1 MGEMSF
7 NPFGLNVNSFQSYG
21 LSNGQSGG
29 AGQPVSANSASG
41 TLPNDKVSI
50 NNSGLFGTTG
60 SHGVAALNNPGQS
73 IRLAVAQDPRGGSLN
88 PSTLDLLHNP
98 PHDESGFGI

>member
-1 MGEMSF
+1 MGEMAF
-7 NPFGLNVNSFQSYG
+7 NPFGLNANSFQSYG
-21 LSNGQSGG
+21 VSSGQSNN
-29 AGQPVSANSASG
+29 AGQPVGGGFTSG
-41 TLPNDKVSI
+41 TLPNDEVSI
-50 NNSGLFGTTG
+50 NNSRLFDATGT
-60 SHGVAALNNPGQS
+60 HGVAALNNPWQR